1 MSEES
6 TTPDSVE
13 IRRFIDAASRGD
25 IDVLMGF
32 FAPDAVWVGSLSGIG
47 RREGAAAIRSF
58 LEDWI
63 GTFED
68 FEIETEEV
76 HDLGNGVTLSASLQR
91 GRPVGSTGY
100 VQLRYAIVAVWVEG
114 MIERFTT
121 YPDIDAARAA
131 AERLAE
137 ERR

>member
-1 MSEES
+1 M
-6 TTPDSVE
+6 
-13 IRRFIDAASRGD
+13 
-25 IDVLMGF
+25 
-32 FAPDAVWVGSLSGIG
+32 G

-68 FEIETEEV
+68 FEIETGEV
-76 HDLGNGVTLSASLQR
+76 HDLGDGVTLSASLQK
-91 GRPVGSTGY
+91 GRSVGSTGY

-121 YPDIDAARAA
+121 YPDIDEARAA

-137 ERR
+137 ERA